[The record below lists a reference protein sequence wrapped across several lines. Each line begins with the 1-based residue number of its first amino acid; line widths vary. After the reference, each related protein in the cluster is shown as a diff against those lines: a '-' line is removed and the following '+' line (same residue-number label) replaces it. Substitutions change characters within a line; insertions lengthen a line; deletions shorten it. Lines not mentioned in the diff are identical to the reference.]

1 MRNLSVR
8 KSVRALAA
16 LVAVIGVLL
25 LPLTAKAAEPIKV
38 GLSVALTGGVAPIGK
53 QVLAALQIWRD
64 DVNAKG
70 GLLGRPVELVF
81 YDDQSNPQNVPGL
94 YTKLIDV
101 DKVDLLIG
109 PYATNMVAPAIPV
122 LMQFHKTT
130 IGILANAANSKFHY
144 DQYFSMLPTGPEPKK
159 SFAYGFFELAA
170 AQNPRPKTVAIVAA
184 DAEFAQNAADGARES
199 VKEIGGFQI
208 VLDQKYPPTTTDYSP
223 IMRAVQALNP
233 DIVYVAAYPP
243 DSVGIVRAANEIGLT
258 PKMFGGAFIGL
269 LVSPI
274 KAQLGPLMN
283 GIINN
288 EVFLPAP
295 SLVFPGT
302 KELLAKYQAVAQQ
315 QKIDP
320 MGWAFP
326 PLGYAAGQVMAQ
338 AVEGAKTLDQVKLAA
353 YMHSHTFSTVVGDI
367 KFGKDGEW
375 AKSRVFFTQFQH
387 VTANSMD
394 QFRDTTHEVIVWPN
408 EYKTGTVIYPYAD
421 AKKAVKNDEE
431 FMNGSPF
438 KLGTF
443 ATSGGG
449 AFAAIVLDDDA
460 IPLTAAAIACKNAL
474 ASVTTIWR
482 ASRRF
487 RAFWK
492 GGTRTSP
499 RCRSSSPSWKRKAGR
514 ARKNSPA
521 CARCRRWRG
530 PARCSTPRR
539 ISRSTSTKCCAPA

>member
-1 MRNLSVR
+1 MRHFSLR
-8 KSVRALAA
+8 GCALLFAISMLFVSAA
-16 LVAVIGVLL
+16 
-25 LPLTAKAAEPIKV
+25 AKAAEPIRV

-70 GLLGRPVELVF
+70 GLLGRPVELVY

-122 LMQFHKTT
+122 LMQYHKTT

-144 DQYFSMLPTGPEPKK
+144 NQYFSMLPTGPEPKK
-159 SFAYGFFELAA
+159 SFAYGFFEMAA
-170 AQNPRPKTVAIVAA
+170 AQKPRPKTVAIVAA

-199 VKEIGGFQI
+199 IKEIGGFQT
-208 VLDQKYPPTTTDYSP
+208 VMDQKYPPSTTDYTP

-243 DSVGIVRAANEIGLT
+243 DSVGIVRAANEVGLT
-258 PKMFGGAFIGL
+258 PKMFGGTFIGL
-269 LVSPI
+269 LVTPI

-283 GIINN
+283 GIVNN

-302 KELLAKYQAVAQQ
+302 REVLAKYQAIAKE

-320 MGWAFP
+320 MGWAFAP
-326 PLGYAAGQVMAQ
+326 IGYAAGQVLGE

-353 YMHSHTFSTVVGDI
+353 YMRGHTFSTVVGSI

-387 VTANSMD
+387 VTGNTMD
-394 QFRDTTHEVIVWPN
+394 QFKDTTHEVIVWPK
-408 EYKTGTVIYPYAD
+408 EYKTGNLIYPYAD
-421 AKKAVKNDEE
+421 AKK
-431 FMNGSPF
+431 P
-438 KLGTF
+438 
-443 ATSGGG
+443 
-449 AFAAIVLDDDA
+449 
-460 IPLTAAAIACKNAL
+460 
-474 ASVTTIWR
+474 
-482 ASRRF
+482 
-487 RAFWK
+487 
-492 GGTRTSP
+492 
-499 RCRSSSPSWKRKAGR
+499 
-514 ARKNSPA
+514 
-521 CARCRRWRG
+521 
-530 PARCSTPRR
+530 
-539 ISRSTSTKCCAPA
+539 